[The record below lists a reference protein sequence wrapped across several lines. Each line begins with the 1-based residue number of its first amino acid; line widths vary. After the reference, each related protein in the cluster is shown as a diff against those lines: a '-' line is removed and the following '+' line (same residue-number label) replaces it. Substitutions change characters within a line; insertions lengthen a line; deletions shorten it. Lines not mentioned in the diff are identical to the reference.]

1 MFSNVMQMN
10 CIARGE
16 YCACTHI
23 LWILLLVHLF
33 LGRGWDWWENPTLV
47 HSILDFVCMVCTSD
61 CMSRPICGQLSWSLI
76 SHVITATT
84 CSVSFMCSPL
94 KTYLSNFGGKWGS
107 TLLLQLFHCL
117 KLPQKVRLKTLWMY
131 PTKLFTCFCFY
142 TSLEGLT
149 MNCFLNQTFWPH
161 SGSLHQW

>member
-1 MFSNVMQMN
+1 MD

-23 LWILLLVHLF
+23 LWILPLVYLF
-33 LGRGWDWWENPTLV
+33 LERAWESPTPV
-47 HSILDFVCMVCTSD
+47 HSMLSFVHMICTYVHQTVCH
-61 CMSRPICGQLSWSLI
+61 GQCSWLSWSLV
-76 SHVITATT
+76 SQAITATT

-131 PTKLFTCFCFY
+131 TTKLFTCFCFY

-161 SGSLHQW
+161 SGGLHRW